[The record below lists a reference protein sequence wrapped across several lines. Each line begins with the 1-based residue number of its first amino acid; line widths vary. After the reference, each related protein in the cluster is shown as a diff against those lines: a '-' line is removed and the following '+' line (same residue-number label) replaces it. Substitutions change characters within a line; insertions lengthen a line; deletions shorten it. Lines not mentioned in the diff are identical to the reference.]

1 MSFAVEIKDKL
12 IADGLV
18 SASNFFVGP
27 AVTVPAGNGPFTV
40 LITTGG
46 SPNEVTHDDV
56 IGYEQPSAQIVVTA
70 SVRSVA
76 ETLAMA
82 IRTSLMSVRNV
93 TLSGVWYRSITA
105 DQQVLD
111 FPLDNTSNR
120 PRSGFAHMPLKP
132 SADIVARHLGDSAVI
147 IRLTTNKIYELN
159 RTGTLCWDLIET
171 GSSVDQIIEV
181 LSKEF
186 EGQTDALRADVESL
200 LTRLTEEGL
209 VTEQ

>member
-1 MSFAVEIKDKL
+1 
-12 IADGLV
+12 
-18 SASNFFVGP
+18 
-27 AVTVPAGNGPFTV
+27 
-40 LITTGG
+40 
-46 SPNEVTHDDV
+46 
-56 IGYEQPSAQIVVTA
+56 
-70 SVRSVA
+70 
-76 ETLAMA
+76 
-82 IRTSLMSVRNV
+82 
-93 TLSGVWYRSITA
+93 
-105 DQQVLD
+105 
-111 FPLDNTSNR
+111 
-120 PRSGFAHMPLKP
+120 MPLKP

-159 RTGTLCWDLIET
+159 RTGTLCWDLLET